1 MPRLGESIVEA
12 TLVKWRVR
20 VKDVVARGQILADV
34 ETDKATNE
42 IPAPRAGVVAAILV
56 QEGQTVAVGT
66 PLLELEADSDATVF
80 QRAPSIDPGDA
91 ASRSRLPA
99 KQLIEQGGPPH
110 NSPAVRRLARE
121 HAVDLQKI
129 PGTGK
134 NGRVT
139 RDDVLRTLDKAHAP
153 AVDPSKTPV
162 IAREEQS
169 PFPTVMPQPIVE
181 RAEPVR
187 GPTYVA
193 KPSDRVV
200 PFSRRRKA
208 IATNLLYSLETAAH
222 VFALSEIDMSRVV
235 AAKNADAPHA
245 ERAGLKLTFM
255 PYVVSAVAR
264 ALGEHPE
271 INATVQGDALI
282 LRSEKNVGVA
292 VDTKE
297 GLVVPVIRR
306 ADELALLGLARQLQ
320 ELSDRARA
328 GKLSADDMS
337 GGSFTISNPGKDGNL
352 VGLSIIR
359 QPEVAILRLGS
370 IVKRAVVRE
379 IDGEDVIVVRPM
391 MFAALSYDHR
401 VIDGR
406 LGNAFLHRVSELISA
421 TRPALAL

>member
-1 MPRLGESIVEA
+1 MSEERRVSMPRLGESIVEA
-12 TLVKWRVR
+12 TLVKWRVK
-20 VKDVVARGQILADV
+20 VKDTVARGQILAEV

-42 IPAPRAGVVAAILV
+42 IPAPRDGVIASILV
-56 QEGQTVAVGT
+56 EEGQTVAVGT
-66 PLLELEADSDATVF
+66 PLLELEGADGRSE
-80 QRAPSIDPGDA
+80 APKVEP
-91 ASRSRLPA
+91 ASQRLPT
-99 KQLIEQGGPPH
+99 KIFIEGGGPPH

-121 HAVDLQKI
+121 HALDLGRI
-129 PGTGK
+129 AGTGK

-139 RDDVLRTLDKAHAP
+139 REDVLRSLDK
-153 AVDPSKTPV
+153 PSVTPV
-162 IAREEQS
+162 IARAEAT
-169 PFPTVMPQPIVE
+169 PFETVLPQPIVE
-181 RAEPVR
+181 RQEPVR
-187 GPTYVA
+187 GPIYHA
-193 KPSDRVV
+193 KPGDRVV

-208 IATNLLYSLETAAH
+208 IAQNLLYSLETSAH
-222 VFALSEIDMSRVV
+222 VFALAEIDMSRVI
-235 AAKNADAPHA
+235 AAKNVDAIHA

-255 PYVVSAVAR
+255 PYVVQAVAR
-264 ALGEHPE
+264 ALAEHPE
-271 INATVQGDALI
+271 LNATVQNDALI
-282 LRSEKNVGVA
+282 LRAERNVGVA

-320 ELSDRARA
+320 ELSDRARS

-359 QPEVAILRLGS
+359 QPEVAILRMGS

-406 LGNAFLHRVSELISA
+406 LGNAFLHRVSELISS
-421 TRPALAL
+421 TRPALAV